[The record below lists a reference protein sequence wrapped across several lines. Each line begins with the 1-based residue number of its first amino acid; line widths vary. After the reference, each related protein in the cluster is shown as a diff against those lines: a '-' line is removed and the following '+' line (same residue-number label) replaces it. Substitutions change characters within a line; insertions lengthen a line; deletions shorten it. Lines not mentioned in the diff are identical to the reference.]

1 MKETIVLKM
10 KLVKLMRL
18 KKPIKKLVQDI
29 KIMLSLKRK
38 KMILV
43 CAKRM
48 NIDNT
53 ML

>member
-38 KMILV
+38 KNDFSL
-43 CAKRM
+43 CQTNEYR
-48 NIDNT
+48 
-53 ML
+53 